1 MLDERQN
8 GQLEAPR
15 YGVAIGQ
22 RPGEGAGAMF
32 NLLGVTLLQP
42 ETILSARMPESA
54 TRLGAFV
61 SDLKELLRD
70 QYDEVI
76 ASGARTLCVALAP
89 GPRFQI
95 WLAASED
102 ESCAQELRALEQACS
117 GLDAPRVVDG
127 LIALALVFSI
137 GSEPPVEAELTLPD
151 DWRAIIQASDTAP
164 SVEQIITRLW
174 AS

>member
-1 MLDERQN
+1 
-8 GQLEAPR
+8 
-15 YGVAIGQ
+15 
-22 RPGEGAGAMF
+22 MF

-42 ETILSARMPESA
+42 ETILAARMPGGAEV
-54 TRLGAFV
+54 LGLFV
-61 SDLKELLRD
+61 STLKEVLRD
-70 QYDEVI
+70 QYDDVI

-102 ESCAQELRALEQACS
+102 ESCGDEQLALQRACS
-117 GLDAPRVVDG
+117 ELAAPRVVDG
-127 LIALALVFSI
+127 PVALALVFSV
-137 GSEPPVEAELTLPD
+137 GSEPPAEAQLTLPD
-151 DWRAIIQASDTAP
+151 EWRAIVQASDTTL